1 MAGATPPAWLPPD
14 FENRIM
20 ARVRPR
26 RRFAAAFIPAA
37 AALLVAATLTTAW
50 LLNPSAPAPNS
61 YSAPP
66 PEGSMGAAGL
76 SAAEDSTASL
86 LQAYDPLS
94 AKAMEVEPEEIQEVL
109 SPTEPGGW
117 NG

>member
-1 MAGATPPAWLPPD
+1 MAP
-14 FENRIM
+14 
-20 ARVRPR
+20 VRPR
-26 RRFAAAFIPAA
+26 RRFAAAVIPTA

-50 LLNPSAPAPNS
+50 LLNPSAPAPSS
-61 YSAPP
+61 YTAPP
-66 PEGSMGAAGL
+66 LEVSMGAAASL

-94 AKAMEVEPEEIQEVL
+94 AKVMDVEPEEIQEVL